1 MEALVGFAIGY
12 WTGTHEGMEG
22 LQKALNALDAISK
35 SEQFK
40 TLVNSGISMGSGLLA
55 KGMQS
60 AGASSVAST
69 MSRGVVGV
77 VAQRAGKALVGGL
90 RRAA

>member
-12 WTGTHEGMEG
+12 WTGTRDGREG
-22 LQKALNALDAISK
+22 LQKALNALDAITK

-40 TLVNSGISMGSGLLA
+40 SLVNSGLSVGGNLLA
-55 KGMQS
+55 KGMQNAN
-60 AGASSVAST
+60 AGGVAST
-69 MSRGVVGV
+69 VSRGVVGV